1 MKITAMKFL
10 KLVTL
15 VPYLLLAV
23 YAFLIRKDILLGCV
37 FLGFEAF
44 FYYFLVRRNP
54 HYDTLEEKT
63 LGNAGRLAHAW
74 MSVLL
79 LSFLFFEEVAYRYI
93 LLGLV
98 LVPYGLLLVWARLT
112 GRWKPLLQS
121 RF

>member
-44 FYYFLVRRNP
+44 FYYFLIRRNP
-54 HYDTLEEKT
+54 HYDTLEEET
-63 LGNAGRLAHAW
+63 LGNAGRLAHIWAFI
-74 MSVLL
+74 LL
-79 LSFLFFEEVAYRYI
+79 FSFLLFEEVAYRDI
-93 LLGLV
+93 LLGLT
-98 LVPYGLLLVWARLT
+98 LVPYGLLLMWAKLT
-112 GRWKPLLQS
+112 GRWEKLLQS

>member
-54 HYDTLEEKT
+54 HYHTLEEKT
-63 LGNAGRLAHAW
+63 LGNAGRIAHTWAFI
-74 MSVLL
+74 LL
-79 LSFLFFEEVAYRYI
+79 FSFLLFEEVVYRDI
-93 LLGLV
+93 LLGLAF
-98 LVPYGLLLVWARLT
+98 VPYGLLLVWARLT
-112 GRWKPLLQS
+112 GRWETLLQS